1 VKPSHGTLGG
11 YLRHRRLGEQPCD
24 ECVAG
29 ARAKWRE
36 VARRRFT
43 TRPERVRETNR
54 ASRARAVRCRVCGRV
69 VSQHDLVH
77 VKQLRAPE
85 TRPPVP
91 CHAGCAAAQGRVV
104 VASATTGA
112 VSATGAGT
120 TKAGTAKTSS
130 PKAGTTGAAGRPQA
144 PPSGATTGGSQ

>member
-1 VKPSHGTLGG
+1 MKPSHGTLGG
-11 YLRHRRLGEQPCD
+11 YLRHRRLREQPCD

-29 ARAKWRE
+29 AREKWRE

-69 VSQHDLVH
+69 VAEPDLVH

-85 TRPPVP
+85 SRPPVP
-91 CHAGCAAAQGRVV
+91 CHARCASAKGRVV
-104 VASATTGA
+104 VVPATAGAAAATEAATTEA
-112 VSATGAGT
+112 APTQA
-120 TKAGTAKTSS
+120 AA
-130 PKAGTTGAAGRPQA
+130 TGAAGRAQ
-144 PPSGATTGGSQ
+144 PPSAAATTGGSQ